1 MKKRLTGRGGSL
13 MGFVTDRILLL
24 RLSSIGD
31 VIHAIPAF
39 QALREALPEAEIG
52 WAVEP
57 AAAPLVHRLPG
68 LDHVH
73 ELDIQCWRDALF
85 SPATW
90 RAGRAAL
97 REIKECN
104 YDIALDLQGLWKSAL
119 VARLSGAYTLGM
131 ATSDLRERGA
141 RHLYHAQADATA
153 AQAHVTERGM
163 RLAAAACPGVSG
175 QARWP
180 KIYNDADARAV
191 KQGLATLSAPR
202 PVLIHS
208 AANWSSKQ
216 YPEPRWAA
224 VGRGI
229 NDATGLSVLWL
240 WGPGERDRAVRL
252 AELAGHGNQAC
263 FQTELPELAA
273 LMGQAAVVIGGDSA
287 PLHLAVACGA
297 PVVAL
302 FGPTDPARLG
312 PLDPADHI
320 VVRRLECSHC
330 HRRTCPLG
338 TNECLDSIGPDEI
351 VRAAIARLESREG
364 VER

>member
-1 MKKRLTGRGGSL
+1 MSTALARADGS
-13 MGFVTDRILLL
+13 VPDRILLL

-39 QALREALPEAEIG
+39 QALREALPSAEIG
-52 WAVEP
+52 WAVEHL
-57 AAAPLVHRLPG
+57 AAPLVRRLPG

-73 ELDIQCWRDALF
+73 QLDVQYWRSALL

-97 REIKECN
+97 REIKDRD
-104 YDIALDLQGLWKSAL
+104 YDLAIDLQGLWKSAAL
-119 VARLSGAYTLGM
+119 ARLSGAHALGM
-131 ATSDLRERGA
+131 ATPDLREPGA
-141 RHLYHAQADATA
+141 RHLYHSQAAPTNGPV
-153 AQAHVTERGM
+153 HVTERAM
-163 RLAAAACPGVSG
+163 RLAATACPEVSG
-175 QARWP
+175 PPQWP
-180 KIYNDADARAV
+180 RIDNDEDARAV
-191 KQGLATLSAPR
+191 TQRLAALGTRS

-208 AANWSSKQ
+208 AANWSSKR
-216 YPEPRWAA
+216 YPVPSWAA

-229 NDATGLSVLWL
+229 HDATGHSVLWL
-240 WGPGERDRAVRL
+240 RGPGERDHAVRL
-252 AELAGHGNQAC
+252 AELAGPGNHAC

-273 LMGQAAVVIGGDSA
+273 LMRQAAVVVGGDSA

-312 PLDPADHI
+312 PMDPADHV
-320 VVRRLECSHC
+320 VVRRLDCSHC

-351 VRAAIARLESREG
+351 VRAVIARLENREG